1 MFEKYIIVEDT
12 LRNTEEGGAIT
23 GFQVGVRLPYYRGLG
38 LSMVENVEVSVDGQ
52 TMPAEGTS
60 LTVHGN
66 TYRLLDLPGVF
77 DDRWEMGEVATVSI
91 AKPGGLTAGE
101 YEIGVVERLRVSY
114 MPVPSGGADRKTL
127 ALQA

>member
-12 LRNTEEGGAIT
+12 LRNTELDGSIT

-38 LSMVENVEVSVDGQ
+38 LSMVEAVEVSIDGE
-52 TMPAEGTS
+52 TMRAEDTS

-66 TYRLLDLPGVF
+66 TYRLLDLPGIF
-77 DDRWEMGEVATVSI
+77 DDRWEMGEVATVCI
-91 AKPGGLTAGE
+91 AKPGGLAEGE
-101 YEIGVVERLRVSY
+101 HEVAVVERLRVSY
-114 MPVPSGGADRKTL
+114 MPVPSGGADRKKL

>member
-1 MFEKYIIVEDT
+1 MFDKYIIVEDT
-12 LRNTEEGGAIT
+12 LRNTEHDGSVT
-23 GFQVGVRLPYYRGLG
+23 GFEVGVRLPYYRGLG
-38 LSMVENVEVSVDGQ
+38 LSMVENVEVSVNGE
-52 TMPAEGTS
+52 TMPPEATS

-91 AKPGGLTAGE
+91 VKQGGLAAGE
-101 YEIGVVERLRVSY
+101 HEVAVVERLRVSY